1 MSTEQLA
8 QALLTGLGAAQEL
21 LEIKRKELGDDYSK
35 TYGYWKAERELSAAL
50 AAHESFAK
58 AHEAEKAQAV
68 PNGRLF
74 RKKPVVI
81 EAFQMTVERRMDN
94 SEWPDWL
101 NNAWNKDEGQAG
113 ALFRQNTGATMPDML
128 CIQTLEGVHLVGW
141 GDWIIRGVKGEL
153 YPCKPDIFA
162 ATYEPATAAPAAPAS
177 VSEAPVAVPLTDED
191 LRNALRQCP
200 HDAVENL
207 RVRWLYATD
216 FAREIERECAAR
228 WGVKLEGGQE

>member
-50 AAHESFAK
+50 AAHE
-58 AHEAEKAQAV
+58 AEKAAPAV
-68 PNGRLF
+68 PTGL
-74 RKKPVVI
+74 KLVPV
-81 EAFQMTVERRMDN
+81 EPT
-94 SEWPDWL
+94 
-101 NNAWNKDEGQAG
+101 
-113 ALFRQNTGATMPDML
+113 PDML
-128 CIQTLEGVHLVGW
+128 KACEAEWFGSQVDMAKREW
-141 GDWIIRGVKGEL
+141 
-153 YPCKPDIFA
+153 A
-162 ATYEPATAAPAAPAS
+162 AMLAAAPAAPAS
-177 VSEAPVAVPLTDED
+177 ASEAPVAVPLTDEE
-191 LRNALRQCP
+191 LRDALRQCP